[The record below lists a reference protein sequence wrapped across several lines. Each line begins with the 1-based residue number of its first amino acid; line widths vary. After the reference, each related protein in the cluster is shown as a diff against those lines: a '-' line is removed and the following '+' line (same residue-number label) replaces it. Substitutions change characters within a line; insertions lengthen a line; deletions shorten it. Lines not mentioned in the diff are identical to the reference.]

1 MGSRLLSTLGICW
14 DYLFN
19 FFTLYKI
26 SHCHNQGKYIDSNL
40 SSSLGLSEK
49 SFLLAA
55 FQGTE
60 ELPFLY
66 EIAHPSGTHRHCREI
81 QELFFSWV
89 KTSFA
94 YSYSSVRKIRFQ
106 NAHFFFRWNRC
117 QQLLYEKAWISVTQY
132 CSQAPNFQYFH
143 HAA

>member
-14 DYLFN
+14 VYLFN

-106 NAHFFFRWNRC
+106 NAHFFSDETAVN
-117 QQLLYEKAWISVTQY
+117 
-132 CSQAPNFQYFH
+132 NFYMRKH
-143 HAA
+143 GSL